1 MADLITLARAQM
13 LPTLAGVAPAYLAV
27 LITAAS
33 AAVHKYCKREFTSTV
48 YVSEVYDGNGSTA
61 MFLDNFPITTMTSI
75 VVIEPDATLTTL
87 AGTEF
92 DVDAGT
98 GEIRFI
104 RQCTAAYCYFPSGF
118 QNLQANYTA
127 GFAAVPEDIQE
138 ATAHMCA
145 YIYGLAGMVVGVK
158 SEKLGD
164 YAKAF
169 GIVGEEQMPPLI
181 KQMLSQYRNI
191 RP

>member
-1 MADLITLARAQM
+1 MADLITPARAQM
-13 LPTLAGVAPAYLAV
+13 LPTLAAVPAAYLAV

-33 AAVHKYCKREFTSTV
+33 TAVHKWCKREFTSTV
-48 YVSEVYDGNGSTA
+48 YVSEIYDGNGSTA
-61 MFLDNFPITTMTSI
+61 MFLDNFPIIALTSI
-75 VVIEPDATLTTL
+75 VVLEAGGTTTTL
-87 AGTEF
+87 LGAQF
-92 DVDAGT
+92 DTDVGT

-104 RQCTAAYCYFPSGF
+104 RNCTAGYCYFPSGF

-145 YIYGLAGMVVGVK
+145 YIYGMASLVVGVK

-169 GIVGEEQMPPLI
+169 GIVGDEQMPPLI